1 MVHLEA
7 TKKVAM
13 RRNEGIIRLG
23 TYKKV
28 AYEGVNRLG
37 IYKKVPI

>member
-1 MVHLEA
+1 MVPLEA

-13 RRNEGIIRLG
+13 RRNEGITRLG
-23 TYKKV
+23 TYKKG